1 MRKLKLRKLEQ
12 QLQLAQYL
20 NLVWNLNEYCQKG
33 GTQLLLFGKLK
44 TNTKAWIALFQWSQL
59 NRYKPAFCLQSVL
72 LHLNA
77 LQVIYSFLF

>member
-1 MRKLKLRKLEQ
+1 MRKLKLRRLEQ

-44 TNTKAWIALFQWSQL
+44 IKQTL
-59 NRYKPAFCLQSVL
+59 R
-72 LHLNA
+72 HG
-77 LQVIYSFLF
+77 